1 MALSGPV
8 VCLAGGV
15 GGSRLAHGLAQV
27 LPAGQLTLIVNTADD
42 FRHYG
47 LHVSP
52 DLDTVMYTLAGL
64 ADPRRGWGLRQ
75 DSERMLAALE
85 RYGEEVWFRLGD
97 QDLAT
102 HLLRTTWLAQG
113 MRLTAVTARLA
124 GALGLQHALL
134 PMSDDPVATR
144 VQTRDEGDMDF
155 QTWFVRRRWQPVVR
169 SLRLEGIARARMSPE
184 AQAALDA
191 AALIVLAPSNP
202 WLSLMPILAVPGMRA
217 ALRRGRAPVV
227 AVTPIV
233 RGAALKGPAARL
245 MRDFGLS
252 ATATTVARLYRDFLA
267 AFVYDGRDALPA
279 LPGLRYLATDTVMN
293 TEDARARLALEI
305 LEWCSDWQR
314 SA

>member
-1 MALSGPV
+1 MALNGPV

-64 ADPRRGWGLRQ
+64 ADPRRGWGLRG
-75 DSERMLAALE
+75 DSEQMLAALQ

-124 GALGLQHALL
+124 GALGLQHTLL

-144 VQTRDEGDMDF
+144 VQTRDEGEMDF
-155 QTWFVRRRWQPVVR
+155 QTWFVRRRWRPAVR
-169 SLRLEGIARARMSPE
+169 SLRLEGIEQARMSPE
-184 AQAALDA
+184 AGAALDA
-191 AALIVLAPSNP
+191 AALILLAPSNP
-202 WLSLMPILAVPGMRA
+202 WLSIMPILAVPGMRA

-227 AVTPIV
+227 AVTPII

-245 MRDFGLS
+245 MTDFGLPPGAGS
-252 ATATTVARLYRDFLA
+252 VARLYRDFLA
-267 AFVYDGRDALPA
+267 AFVYDERDALPA
-279 LPGLRYLATDTVMN
+279 QPGLRYLAADTVMD
-293 TEDARARLALEI
+293 TEDARARLAQEI
-305 LEWCSDWQR
+305 LAWCSDWQR